1 MKTVKG
7 FAETRMPEN
16 QFYEFGPFVLD
27 TVQHLLLKQQEPVTL
42 TPKTYDALL
51 VLVRNSGRM
60 LSKEEFMAALWPDSF
75 VEESNLT
82 QQVSTIRR
90 ALGESPGEDRYIV
103 TVPGRGYRFASP
115 VRAWS
120 KEEAAATLGRSQPE
134 LVERVEDRG
143 EEEHPSSAVANS
155 EKVLRMESHATT
167 RFAAAPEPLQAGRTA
182 ADSES
187 VSVPLQARETGAKR
201 RSRVAIAMLALL
213 VIALVVGFS
222 VYRKPPARST
232 LAGPRSLA
240 ILPFQNLRPDPD
252 NDFLGFSLADA
263 VIIKLDYVRSLT
275 VRPST
280 AVQKYRNQ
288 VIDIPKI
295 AADLNVDTL
304 LTGTFIR
311 DGDELRITY
320 QLIEGKTD
328 KILGRGTIDLK
339 YEKLLTVQD
348 NVAQQILKELEI
360 KLSPSEAQSIGPEQP
375 VIPLAYENYLR
386 GLDLYSRHDFPPAIK
401 MLEKS
406 TTIDP
411 NFALAWAYLGA
422 AYTSDAAFEF
432 GGRDQY
438 GKARAAYE
446 RALSL
451 QSGQLEAKIFLAN
464 LLIDTGKVEQ
474 AVPLLREALKT
485 NPNHAEAHWELGY
498 AYRFAGMLKES
509 VVECERARQLDPL
522 VKANGSA
529 LNSYL
534 YLGQYD
540 KFLRSL
546 PDLND
551 SAFVVFYRGFGEF
564 YQKNWEEA
572 AKDFDR
578 AFMLDPSLY
587 AQIGKALSH
596 SIAHRDSEGREIL
609 QHLERK
615 IEERGVGDP
624 EAMYKIAQAYAV
636 LGDKASA
643 LRTLRQSI
651 ENGFFCYPYFTT
663 DPLLNGLRNE
673 PEFTTLLKM
682 ARLRYEAFKNS
693 FF

>member
-1 MKTVKG
+1 
-7 FAETRMPEN
+7 MPEN

-27 TVQHLLLKQQEPVTL
+27 TVQHLLLKEQEPVTL

-60 LSKEEFMAALWPDSF
+60 LPKEELMAALWPDSF

-82 QQVSTIRR
+82 QQVSMIRK
-90 ALGESPGEDRYIV
+90 ALGESPGQDRYIV
-103 TVPGRGYRFASP
+103 TVPGRGYRFAAQ

-120 KEEAAATLGRSQPE
+120 KEKPPATADRPE
-134 LVERVEDRG
+134 LIARVEG
-143 EEEHPSSAVANS
+143 TGKQEERPSLTLAAS
-155 EKVLRMESHATT
+155 EKLLRMESRVATKLS
-167 RFAAAPEPLQAGRTA
+167 AAPELDTSKTTTDP
-182 ADSES
+182 ES
-187 VSVPLQARETGAKR
+187 VSIAHQAGEEAKKR
-201 RSRVAIAMLALL
+201 RARIAMAGLVL
-213 VIALVVGFS
+213 VIALVLGYFMH
-222 VYRKPPARST
+222 RRQPIARPT

-252 NDFLGFSLADA
+252 SDFLGFSLADA
-263 VIIKLDYVRSLT
+263 VITKLDYVQSLT

-288 VIDIPKI
+288 VIDIPKV

-311 DGDELRITY
+311 EGDELRITY
-320 QLIEGKTD
+320 QLIEAKTD
-328 KILGRGTIDLK
+328 KILGRGTIDLR

-348 NVAQQILKELEI
+348 NVAQQIIKELAI
-360 KLSPSEAQSIGPEQP
+360 KLSPSEAQSIGPGEP

-406 TTIDP
+406 TAIDP
-411 NFALAWAYLGA
+411 NYALAWAYLGA

-451 QSGQLEAKIFLAN
+451 QPGQLEAKIFLAN

-498 AYRFAGMLKES
+498 AYRFAGMLEAS

-529 LNSYL
+529 FNTYL

-551 SAFVVFYRGFGEF
+551 SAFVVFYRGFGEY
-564 YQKNWEEA
+564 YQKNWEQA
-572 AKDFDR
+572 AKDLDR
-578 AFMLDPSLY
+578 AFMLDSTLY
-587 AQIGKALSH
+587 TQIGKALSA
-596 SIAHRDSEGREIL
+596 SIAHRDAEGLEIL
-609 QHLERK
+609 RSLETK

-624 EAMYKIAQAYAV
+624 EAMYKIAQAYTA

-643 LRTLRQSI
+643 LRTLRLSI

-673 PEFTTLLKM
+673 PEFATLLNM
-682 ARLRYEAFKNS
+682 AHQRHEAFKNS